1 MQRQANLSGKKS
13 IRRIRRLGM
22 VSEMLFLPKHIAAV
36 KATIQ
41 TISQQKYN
49 ILASF

>member
-1 MQRQANLSGKKS
+1 
-13 IRRIRRLGM
+13 M